1 MKRTLIASLS
11 LLVACGLGACS
22 GGADDRSVGAPVGEA
37 QLVIT
42 NQTPTLI
49 EGTFVDGTVAL
60 RFQSVELAPRK
71 ANVTVRTGEAEIAFN
86 LDFALGEGEFDAKS
100 GQLDEGQ
107 VSAMPRL
114 MTALSDALPSEDTVA
129 TDALGRTLNF
139 LSEVPPSTQLPTF
152 KFVAENRIA
161 SLSCGCRWQDAF
173 GYFNWMGQGESC
185 GTSAAPHCPGRC
197 GKGCGPDRL
206 VLLRWG
212 TGAYTADCARHDY
225 GVGSLAA
232 AADDYAFANPN
243 CVIGI

>member
-1 MKRTLIASLS
+1 MKRTLITSLS
-11 LLVACGLGACS
+11 LLIACGVGACS
-22 GGADDRSVGAPVGEA
+22 GGAEDRSNGAPVGEA

-49 EGTFVDGTVAL
+49 EGTFVDGPVSL

-71 ANVTVRTGEAEIAFN
+71 ANVTVRAGEAEFAFH

-100 GQLDEGQ
+100 GQLDEAQ

-114 MTALSDALPSEDTVA
+114 MTALFEALPSEDTVA
-129 TDALGRTLNF
+129 TDALGRTLNV
-139 LSEVPPSTQLPTF
+139 LSEAPASTPLPAL

-161 SLSCGCRWQDAF
+161 HLSCRCSWQDAF
-173 GYFNWMGQGESC
+173 GYFNWMGRGESC

-197 GKGCGPDRL
+197 GKGCGPDHL
-206 VLLRWG
+206 WNLRWG

-225 GVGSLAA
+225 GVASWDHAL
-232 AADDYAFANPN
+232 DDYLFASFN
-243 CVIGI
+243 CK